1 MISRCILPTVIISI
15 IFVQECDGLWYHFL
29 SGQPSS
35 EDKMI
40 FMDET
45 KSPDGTVQRFETR
58 YNGTSC
64 YKFGPIDLKMD
75 ITRPMTFKKFISTCH
90 ISDLS
95 LVHKQSPKEPY
106 QIVKV
111 VTKNHYEMMDK
122 SCSTDSGTYYVVLL
136 QTKTPADETLLS
148 VHNDLLQMGITI
160 LPKNDLT
167 VCQDNPK

>member
-1 MISRCILPTVIISI
+1 MRQIV
-15 IFVQECDGLWYHFL
+15 
-29 SGQPSS
+29 
-35 EDKMI
+35 
-40 FMDET
+40 
-45 KSPDGTVQRFETR
+45 R
-58 YNGTSC
+58 YTLYNLLTG
-64 YKFGPIDLKMD
+64 
-75 ITRPMTFKKFISTCH
+75 H

-167 VCQDNPK
+167 GKRSSFVKHQNSLID

>member
-1 MISRCILPTVIISI
+1 MPQIV
-15 IFVQECDGLWYHFL
+15 
-29 SGQPSS
+29 
-35 EDKMI
+35 
-40 FMDET
+40 
-45 KSPDGTVQRFETR
+45 R
-58 YNGTSC
+58 YTLYNLLTG
-64 YKFGPIDLKMD
+64 
-75 ITRPMTFKKFISTCH
+75 H

-136 QTKTPADETLLS
+136 QTQTPADETLLS

-160 LPKNDLT
+160 LPKNNLT
-167 VCQDNPK
+167 GKRSSFVKHQNS

>member
-1 MISRCILPTVIISI
+1 MRQIV
-15 IFVQECDGLWYHFL
+15 
-29 SGQPSS
+29 
-35 EDKMI
+35 
-40 FMDET
+40 
-45 KSPDGTVQRFETR
+45 R
-58 YNGTSC
+58 YTLYNLLTG
-64 YKFGPIDLKMD
+64 
-75 ITRPMTFKKFISTCH
+75 H

-160 LPKNDLT
+160 LPKNNLT
-167 VCQDNPK
+167 GRSSCFVKHQNS